1 MDGMTIGQVAQR
13 AGIGVETIRFYERRG
28 LIGDPPRRPSGY
40 RQYTMDAVRQLR
52 FIRRAKELGFS
63 LREIADLL
71 DLRTDG
77 STHCEDVRRQLE
89 AKIADVEKKIADLRH
104 IREALDDLASACAGG
119 DPRGACPIL
128 DALDKTPWEGGA
140 PAV

>member
-1 MDGMTIGQVAQR
+1 MNRMTIGQVARR
-13 AGIGVETIRFYERRG
+13 AGIGVETIRFYERQG
-28 LIGDPPRRPSGY
+28 LISDPPRRPSGY
-40 RQYTMDAVRQLR
+40 RQYSMDVVRQLR

-71 DLRTDG
+71 DLRTDS
-77 STHCEDVRRQLE
+77 STPCRNVRRQLE

-104 IREALDDLASACAGG
+104 IREALDDLTRACASG

-128 DALDKTPWEGGA
+128 DALARTPWEGRV